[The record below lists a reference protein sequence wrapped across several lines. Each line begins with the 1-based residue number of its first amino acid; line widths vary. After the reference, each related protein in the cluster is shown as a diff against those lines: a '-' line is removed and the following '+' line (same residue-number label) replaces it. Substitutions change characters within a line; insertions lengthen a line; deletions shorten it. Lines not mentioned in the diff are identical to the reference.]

1 MRTKSYI
8 FYVASS
14 DQSRVAK
21 FRVPRYAIHVLM
33 ALVVVG
39 GATVLAGFTSY
50 SRMLWKTE
58 RYNSVRTERD
68 TLKQQFTALQT
79 TVKDTNQRLDSLQSL
94 ATEVAM
100 TYGFMNFRES
110 PFSTPEPAN
119 ENADA
124 NYEHTVDEYNF
135 LKSNTTASAL
145 SNASYHL
152 MPSLPGLGD
161 VTFTPTLW
169 PVNGRITA
177 NFGERQDPFNGEG
190 EFHRGVDI
198 SADFGQPVH
207 VTADG
212 IVVAADMRPGYG
224 RLVIIDHGYGTTTYY
239 AHLSNFNA
247 QVGQQVHRGDVIGF
261 AGVSGRATG
270 PHVHY
275 EVRINGAP
283 VNPWRYLRYTALG
296 D

>member
-14 DQSRVAK
+14 DQSRVLK
-21 FRVPRYAIHVLM
+21 FRVPRSALHILAAL
-33 ALVVVG
+33 ALVG
-39 GATVLAGFTSY
+39 GITVLAGFTSY

-58 RYNSVRTERD
+58 RYNTVRTERD

-110 PFSTPEPAN
+110 PFNVPEPATG
-119 ENADA
+119 NAEA
-124 NYEHTVDEYNF
+124 NYAHTVDEFNF
-135 LKSNTTASAL
+135 LKSNTTAGVL
-145 SNASYHL
+145 SNASFHL
-152 MPSLPGLGD
+152 MPSLPMGD

-177 NFGERQDPFNGEG
+177 NFGEREDPFNGEG

-212 IVVAADMRPGYG
+212 IVEIADMRQGYG
-224 RLVIIDHGYGTTTYY
+224 RLVVIDHGYGTTTYY

-247 QVGQQVHRGDVIGF
+247 QPGQQVHRGDVIGF